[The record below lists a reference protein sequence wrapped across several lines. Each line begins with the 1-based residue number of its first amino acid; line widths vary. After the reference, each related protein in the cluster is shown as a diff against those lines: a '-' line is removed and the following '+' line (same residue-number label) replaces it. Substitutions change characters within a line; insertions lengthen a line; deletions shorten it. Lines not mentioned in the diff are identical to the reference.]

1 MIRVGDAG
9 MGRRWQPRLCFA
21 ATCEGPPKRDLVG
34 VFEVAADGQTAGEPG
49 DLDAERAE
57 QTTQVCRRR
66 LAFDV
71 GVECEDDFLD
81 LVSLEAVE
89 KLGMLRSAG
98 PTLAIGLMTPP
109 STWYWPRYSRVRSM
123 LITSSALRPRRSPRG
138 RVSGRRI
145 PGTD

>member
-89 KLGMLRSAG
+89 KLSKIRPENVGQA
-98 PTLAIGLMTPP
+98 
-109 STWYWPRYSRVRSM
+109 SRISGVSPADISVL
-123 LITSSALRPRRSPRG
+123 LIYLKK
-138 RVSGRRI
+138 
-145 PGTD
+145 